1 MNVVSYTIW
10 NDETLPLGWREYKM
24 AQHFGKQFDNVDNP
38 IWYNEAIP
46 IQDMYPE

>member
-1 MNVVSYTIW
+1 MKLSHLAEESIKW
-10 NDETLPLGWREYKM
+10 HSD
-24 AQHFGKQFDNVDNP
+24 FGKQFGNVDNP